1 MPLTQV
7 NPALLDTQA
16 QYTGFKN
23 RLFNSGVTISQRGT
37 SVTLTASTFTY
48 GPDRWV
54 GYTSNTGSTLSQST
68 DVPANQGFRN
78 SLRFQRPAGNTGV
91 NGHVVQ
97 QIIESINMFDL
108 AGQQVTLSFWAKA
121 GANYSQVGSILNCAI
136 NTGTV
141 ADQGSASSIGG
152 WTGFAQPINSNVTL
166 TTTWTRYTLTG
177 SIGSSALEMAAY
189 FFWTPSGTAGA
200 DDAVYITGVQLEKG
214 STATSFD
221 YRPYGTELALCQR
234 YYEKS
239 FPQATAPVSNNG
251 EKGSQLYVHS
261 SDGGS
266 LAGFTP
272 FKVTKRAS
280 PTITGYNPSAANANF
295 SNGGTP
301 NFHVVD
307 ETGLGAYTTTLTGA
321 RATINWTAA
330 SEL

>member
-7 NPALLDTQA
+7 SPGLLDSNA
-16 QYTGFKN
+16 QYYGFKN
-23 RLFNSGVTISQRGT
+23 RIINGGVTISQRGT
-37 SVTLTASTFTY
+37 SVTLTAATFTY

-54 GYTSNTGSTLSQST
+54 GYTANTGSTLSQST
-68 DVPANQGFRN
+68 DVPANQGLRN

-121 GANYSQVGSILNCAI
+121 GANYSQVGSILNCAVS
-136 NTGTV
+136 TGTV
-141 ADQGSASSIGG
+141 ADQGSASSIGA

-177 SIGSSALEMAAY
+177 SIGSSALEMAAF

-221 YRPYGTELALCQR
+221 YRPYGTELVLCQR
-234 YYEKS
+234 YYE
-239 FPQATAPVSNNG
+239 
-251 EKGSQLYVHS
+251 LY
-261 SDGGS
+261 DGAALFLSKIRESTRDKRGN
-266 LAGFTP
+266 FYY
-272 FKVTKRAS
+272 KVTKRV
-280 PTITGYNPSAANANF
+280 SA
-295 SNGGTP
+295 
-301 NFHVVD
+301 
-307 ETGLGAYTTTLTGA
+307 TLTIITSNADGGGA
-321 RATINWTAA
+321 IGGSSGTDGGNFESLSTSDGQTPVVSKFSGSA
-330 SEL
+330 EL

>member
-1 MPLTQV
+1 
-7 NPALLDTQA
+7 
-16 QYTGFKN
+16 
-23 RLFNSGVTISQRGT
+23 
-37 SVTLTASTFTY
+37 
-48 GPDRWV
+48 
-54 GYTSNTGSTLSQST
+54 
-68 DVPANQGFRN
+68 
-78 SLRFQRPAGNTGV
+78 
-91 NGHVVQ
+91 
-97 QIIESINMFDL
+97 MFDL

-234 YYEKS
+234 YFWKT
-239 FPQATAPVSNNG
+239 FPQTTAPAQNVG
-251 EKGSQLYVHS
+251 RLGSMIGTAT
-261 SDGGS
+261 GGV
-266 LAGFTP
+266 LNAFAIFP
-272 FKVTKRAS
+272 VVMRAT
-280 PTITGYNPSAANANF
+280 PTITTFNPSAANTNF
-295 SNGGTP
+295 SNGSTAILDTVSNADRSLYIYSSGTGDG
-301 NFHVVD
+301 FGYIH
-307 ETGLGAYTTTLTGA
+307 
-321 RATINWTAA
+321 ATALI
-330 SEL
+330 EL

>member
-7 NPALLDTQA
+7 SPGLLDSNA
-16 QYTGFKN
+16 QYYGFKN
-23 RLFNSGVTISQRGT
+23 RLFNGGVTISQRGT
-37 SVTLTASTFTY
+37 SVTLTAATFTY

-54 GYTSNTGSTLSQST
+54 GYTANTGSTLSQST
-68 DVPANQGFRN
+68 DVPANQGLRN

-121 GANYSQVGSILNCAI
+121 GANYSQVGSILNCAV

-177 SIGSSALEMAAY
+177 SIGSNALEMAAY

-200 DDAVYITGVQLEKG
+200 DDAVYITGAQLEKG

-221 YRPYGTELALCQR
+221 YRPYTTELQLCQR
-234 YYEKS
+234 YCINYRAADAVAATYTFGTDRKS
-239 FPQATAPVSNNG
+239 
-251 EKGSQLYVHS
+251 
-261 SDGGS
+261 
-266 LAGFTP
+266 
-272 FKVTKRAS
+272 
-280 PTITGYNPSAANANF
+280 
-295 SNGGTP
+295 
-301 NFHVVD
+301 VV
-307 ETGLGAYTTTLTGA
+307 
-321 RATINWTAA
+321 
-330 SEL
+330 